1 MSDWTKRN
9 ARALLREFQAHGLAA
24 GVRIVDYRGEDL
36 RGQTF
41 AAGEPLAGADFQGA
55 DLSDAQLAGVDL
67 RGADLSGCRLTGAR
81 LDHADLRGARLTGAA
96 LDRASLIGADLR
108 GATLDS
114 TTWRRAR
121 LTGARLSPD
130 VSLDA
135 WGAAQPDQPPQLTF
149 GPGARA
155 VSTVAWHPGGKLLA
169 VARGSGVELWDV
181 AAAVPLATLT
191 GHTGWVRAVAWSPDG
206 THLATGGDDRTV
218 RIWNTATTTTTTT
231 LTGHT
236 NWVQAVT
243 WSPDGTHLATASTD
257 HTIRIW
263 NIGRIKA
270 RRSIVGR
277 LLPRRLRQRLI
288 SGTRIREARIVAT
301 IEPEIAC
308 AAFSADLSTVAVGS
322 WDGSVSI
329 IRLDRP
335 EPEPTVRLLELPD
348 SGYAAFW
355 GDNRY
360 RLAGD
365 PAGRFWWRSGLCR
378 FEPGELDG
386 HGIERV

>member
-206 THLATGGDDRTV
+206 THLAT
-218 RIWNTATTTTTTT
+218 
-231 LTGHT
+231 
-236 NWVQAVT
+236 
-243 WSPDGTHLATASTD
+243 ASTD